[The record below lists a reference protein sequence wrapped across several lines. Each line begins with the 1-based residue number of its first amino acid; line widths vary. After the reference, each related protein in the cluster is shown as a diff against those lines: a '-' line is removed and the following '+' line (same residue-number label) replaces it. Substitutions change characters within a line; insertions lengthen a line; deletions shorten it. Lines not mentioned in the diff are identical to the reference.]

1 MWKKPL
7 SLETLVSITSSCQ
20 DPKPDPDL
28 LDWTQVEI
36 QGVTEEWDFCNS
48 KTNGIEQ
55 LVPFHL
61 NMDNALHVCQNL
73 GSIMSFSNGSDFKN
87 LTEKYCNN
95 ILILPIKK
103 INGIWMNVETKQ
115 TINMTDQWGPYQPNG
130 LHLQECT
137 YFDTILG
144 KFYDIQCSFKKCF
157 TCLWTDTPKFT
168 LRGLCE
174 LSTLDHQYILDPSLS
189 YSENVVF
196 VGYKKN
202 HILFSKYHNHWVIIE
217 DETLPE
223 DGQVPQKIIGKAH
236 IHLDAHGFAL
246 GTKSWEI
253 FEEDCYDE
261 IPLKLTT
268 CDPMDQFTCHNG
280 TCIDLVKKCDGFN
293 DCIDQSD
300 EGHCEPIT
308 IDQKAYINILPPS
321 SEKTDVNV
329 KINIISI
336 SQVNEINEQFVSELE
351 IHLKW
356 KDQRIKFK
364 DLKESRNFL
373 DAELKQAIWLP
384 TLLFGNTFGNEP
396 LIVNDDSLS
405 VQVLKEGQPIIKDRF
420 HLDEGQYYLGSENSL
435 VLFGHYQHYFH
446 CHYDLTAYPFDTQN
460 CSIDILVPMDLKE
473 FIALK
478 PWNLS
483 FPGLKVLHQFLVTEP
498 IFILTEN
505 DTKIQ
510 ASFLL
515 IRNPS
520 FLIQTAYVPSLSIVV
535 MSMMTMYFLER
546 DVGIA
551 VTLVLTSLL
560 CLYSLFQNVLADVTK
575 TAFLKYIDYWYI
587 FNLSM
592 LFVIF
597 LTLISWELTMKH
609 EKKRLMKKVQKCGIP
624 ILLVVFAVTYST
636 QAIKMYN
643 ISF

>member
-1 MWKKPL
+1 M
-7 SLETLVSITSSCQ
+7 
-20 DPKPDPDL
+20 
-28 LDWTQVEI
+28 
-36 QGVTEEWDFCNS
+36 
-48 KTNGIEQ
+48 
-55 LVPFHL
+55 
-61 NMDNALHVCQNL
+61 
-73 GSIMSFSNGSDFKN
+73 
-87 LTEKYCNN
+87 
-95 ILILPIKK
+95 
-103 INGIWMNVETKQ
+103 
-115 TINMTDQWGPYQPNG
+115 
-130 LHLQECT
+130 
-137 YFDTILG
+137 
-144 KFYDIQCSFKKCF
+144 
-157 TCLWTDTPKFT
+157 
-168 LRGLCE
+168 
-174 LSTLDHQYILDPSLS
+174 
-189 YSENVVF
+189 
-196 VGYKKN
+196 
-202 HILFSKYHNHWVIIE
+202 
-217 DETLPE
+217 
-223 DGQVPQKIIGKAH
+223 
-236 IHLDAHGFAL
+236 
-246 GTKSWEI
+246 
-253 FEEDCYDE
+253 
-261 IPLKLTT
+261 
-268 CDPMDQFTCHNG
+268 
-280 TCIDLVKKCDGFN
+280 
-293 DCIDQSD
+293 
-300 EGHCEPIT
+300 
-308 IDQKAYINILPPS
+308 
-321 SEKTDVNV
+321 
-329 KINIISI
+329 
-336 SQVNEINEQFVSELE
+336 
-351 IHLKW
+351 
-356 KDQRIKFK
+356 
-364 DLKESRNFL
+364 
-373 DAELKQAIWLP
+373 KQAIWLP

-624 ILLVVFAVTYST
+624 ILLVVFVVIYST